1 MNGLGLR
8 AKYVLC
14 FATIYLVWGASYL
27 VTRIGVLALP
37 PLLFST
43 VRFIIGGL
51 LLFAIGQLL
60 ARRRIRTGTG
70 TDATTIAVV
79 PPIAAGDWKDFA
91 IAGFFT
97 VLVSNGFNVW
107 ALQWVPSNQAALLN
121 TTSAFWIAIF
131 GMFGRRAHPLTL
143 LVGAGI
149 AVGCAGTTLV
159 LWPAHTPAGA
169 TTGAAL
175 ATLTGAMGPGPQ
187 PLPFGLLLPQ
197 LGILL
202 GCMAWAAGT
211 IHLRNARTR
220 HDVLSFT
227 GLQMFCGG
235 LMMGVAA
242 LLAGEVGGWRW
253 SVAGVGALLFLIVF
267 SSCMAY
273 AAYGWLSVHATP
285 AQVGTYGFVNPA
297 IATLLGWAVLGE
309 RLAALQIVGVGV
321 ILVGLVLVNLP
332 AVEPATATMAA
343 FSSRRDSGSPAARPS
358 ALRGSR
364 SPTAP

>member
-1 MNGLGLR
+1 LNGLGLR

-27 VTRIGVLALP
+27 VTRIGVLAIP

-51 LLFAIGQLL
+51 LLFAIGQAI
-60 ARRRIRTGTG
+60 ARRRVRAGAG
-70 TDATTIAVV
+70 ADADAAVAL
-79 PPIAAGDWKDFA
+79 ITRGDWKDFA

-107 ALQWVPSNQAALLN
+107 ALQWLPSNQAALLN

-131 GMFGRRAHPLTL
+131 GTFGRRAHPLSL
-143 LVGAGI
+143 PVGTGL
-149 AVGCAGTTLV
+149 AVGCAGTVLL
-159 LWPAHTPAGA
+159 LWPAGAHAGA
-169 TTGAAL
+169 ATGGAV
-175 ATLTGAMGPGPQ
+175 ATVIDASGAPLRQ
-187 PLPFGLLLPQ
+187 LPFGLLLPQ

-220 HDVLSFT
+220 QDVLSFT

-235 LMMGVAA
+235 LMMGVAT
-242 LLAGEVGGWRW
+242 LLAGELGGWRW

-309 RLAALQIVGVGV
+309 RLTALQVVGVGV
-321 ILVGLVLVNLP
+321 ILLGLVLVNMP
-332 AVEPATATMAA
+332 AAPPGVGADAA
-343 FSSRRDSGSPAARPS
+343 LSSAPDSGSPAAGPS
-358 ALRGSR
+358 ATRGSR